1 MDTPNKREFNHDD
14 WARIIEANGKAT
26 VQGAGNSQ
34 DNDSNT
40 DLAIKILDSF
50 YGAGILKDEGDRTVS
65 NFELQDLIHETINR
79 HFGVKSIKV
88 NHIRKISRRDD

>member
-1 MDTPNKREFNHDD
+1 MATQNKREFNRDD
-14 WARIIEANGKAT
+14 WAKVIEANETT

-40 DLAIKILDSF
+40 DLTIKILDSF
-50 YGAGILKDEGDRTVS
+50 YDAGILKDEGDRTVGD
-65 NFELQDLIHETINR
+65 FELQDLIRETINR
-79 HFGVKSIKV
+79 HFGVTSIKV